1 MATIKN
7 IDYYRHMRDY
17 NLKQLECAKS
27 TENIEYYSMCANHW
41 QKKIDMVSP
50 KSDVKIINRTFV
62 VWK

>member
-27 TENIEYYSMCANHW
+27 TEDIEYYSMCANQW

-50 KSDVKIINRTFV
+50 KRSLF
-62 VWK
+62 